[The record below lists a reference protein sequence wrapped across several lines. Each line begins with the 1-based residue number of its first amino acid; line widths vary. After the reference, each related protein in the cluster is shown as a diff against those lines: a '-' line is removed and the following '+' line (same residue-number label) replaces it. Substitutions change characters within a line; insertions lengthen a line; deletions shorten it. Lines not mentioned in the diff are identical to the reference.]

1 MGYSTL
7 YDMSSQG
14 TKADLE
20 RVVSWHLTANCY
32 PPVPAI
38 MVPVCIEAIDKVICE
53 EGSDYIDLP
62 EGVLYKGDT
71 SAPAWAIV
79 DNYRLGAILDAIDPE
94 VAV

>member
-1 MGYSTL
+1 MGYNNL
-7 YDMSSQG
+7 LDLASQ
-14 TKADLE
+14 TDLTTA
-20 RVVSWHLTANCY
+20 VSWHLAANCY

-38 MVPVCIEAIDKVICE
+38 MIPICVEAIDLVICE
-53 EGSDYIDLP
+53 EGSQYVELP

>member
-1 MGYSTL
+1 
-7 YDMSSQG
+7 
-14 TKADLE
+14 
-20 RVVSWHLTANCY
+20 
-32 PPVPAI
+32 
-38 MVPVCIEAIDKVICE
+38 MVPICVEAIDLVICE
-53 EGSDYIDLP
+53 EGNQYVELP